1 MSGTLSK
8 LTKRLIGEGKYNASH
23 AHAEAVEHIEPSTL
37 RQKIGYLSMMDLFRD
52 FTPEEMQ
59 EIDRATRMQM
69 CTAGRVFYS
78 PEETGEVLFILKKGA
93 VQIYRMS
100 PEGRK
105 LVIAQLPPY
114 SFFGEMSCIGQGMY
128 DTFAEAT
135 EESLICTM
143 SRSDVE
149 GLLLSKPKVALRILE
164 AVGKRVVDAERQLE
178 ELAFK
183 GLIPRIASF
192 LLREADGDEVHGLS
206 HQDIAER
213 LGVYRETATSALNE
227 LKTAGLIEIGR
238 KRITITNRPWSA
250 PLVNRI
256 QNEFLN

>member
-1 MSGTLSK
+1 MRGTISK
-8 LTKRLIGEGKYNASH
+8 LIGEH
-23 AHAEAVEHIEPSTL
+23 AADSAALETELAEASAL
-37 RQKIGYLSMMDLFRD
+37 RNKIGYLSMMELFRD
-52 FTPEEMQ
+52 LSPAEMQ
-59 EIDRATRMQM
+59 EIDQATRMQT

-78 PEETGEVLFILKKGA
+78 PDDKGEVLFLLKKGA

-105 LVIAQLPPY
+105 LVIARLPQY

-143 SRSDVE
+143 SRGDVE
-149 GLLLSKPKVALRILE
+149 RLLLSKPRIALRILE
-164 AVGKRVVDAERQLE
+164 AVGKRVLDTERQLE
-178 ELAFK
+178 EIAFK
-183 GLIPRIASF
+183 GLIPRLASL
-192 LLREADGDEVHGLS
+192 LLREAEGNEIKGLS

-213 LGVYRETATSALNE
+213 LGVYRETVTSSLNE

-238 KRITITNRPWSA
+238 KRIAITNRSRLERA
-250 PLVNRI
+250 A
-256 QNEFLN
+256 NE